1 MKVLLFAPIPPPF
14 NGATYMIKTLL
25 ESKLKEHFD
34 VTHINCSFVE
44 NFDDPEGSFTLR
56 RGFLFVKY
64 LIELVSC
71 LFFVKPTVIIICP
84 NFSRN
89 SFIKTCIYIFICS
102 SLFRK
107 KTILWCHANGL
118 SKLYKSSYLSL
129 RLMIRYIMRCATCV
143 VTCSHK
149 LAEENNNFFVG
160 TDKLY
165 TIHYGIPNEL
175 VQSSH
180 EDNKTI
186 RVVYI
191 SNMFT
196 AKGWRILFDAANII
210 CRKYNDVIF
219 NFYGSPTFDSPRED
233 IDKLFN
239 SSFSSERIKYHGPV
253 YDLAKEKVFAE
264 SSIFCFPTY
273 FEEETFGIV
282 NIEAMKYGLP
292 IIATN
297 HDGIPEIVD
306 DNLGGFLVEKRNTN
320 DLVDKLEIL
329 INNENLRLSMGLY
342 NRMMF
347 EKKFTI
353 DKFSENWM
361 ILLNRFENN
370 YIKN

>member
-1 MKVLLFAPIPPPF
+1 MKVLFFAPVPPPL

-25 ESKLKEHFD
+25 ESELKEHYD

-44 NFDDPEGSFTLR
+44 HFNDPEGSLTFR
-56 RGFLFVKY
+56 KGFLFVTY
-64 LIELVSC
+64 LIELVRC
-71 LFFVKPTVIIICP
+71 LFIVKPAVVVICP

-89 SFIKTCIYIFICS
+89 SFIKTSIYIFICAR
-102 SLFRK
+102 LFRK

-118 SKLYKSSYLSL
+118 GKLYNGSFFLL
-129 RLMIRYIMRCATCV
+129 RLMIRYIMRVATCI
-143 VTCSHK
+143 VTPSSK
-149 LAEENNNFFVG
+149 IAEENSNFFVDV
-160 TDKLY
+160 DKLC
-165 TIHYGIPNEL
+165 TIHYGIPSEL

-180 EDNKTI
+180 DDRKTI
-186 RVVYI
+186 KVVYI
-191 SNMFT
+191 SNMFI
-196 AKGWRILFDAANII
+196 AKGWRILFAAATVI
-210 CRKYNDVIF
+210 CRKCYDVTF

-239 SSFSSERIKYHGPV
+239 SSSSSERIRYHGPV
-253 YDLAKEKVFAE
+253 YELAKEKVLAE

-329 INNENLRLSMGLY
+329 ISNENLRLSMGLY

-347 EKKFTI
+347 AKKFTV
-353 DKFSENWM
+353 DKFVENW
-361 ILLNRFENN
+361 IVLLNRFENN
-370 YIKN
+370 